1 MWGWSL
7 REEQTLVG
15 GSDESSWS
23 ESTDATAVVKG
34 RACVGSLKE
43 ERKVKLWLV
52 GDTKLIGKE

>member
-23 ESTDATAVVKG
+23 ESTDATAVVETLCLLFPLAEA
-34 RACVGSLKE
+34 RVVACC
-43 ERKVKLWLV
+43 
-52 GDTKLIGKE
+52 